1 VQILSQ
7 NFQNKQFRTIILDD
21 QPFFVVNDIANI
33 LELSNGRKAVA
44 DLFTRYEKAGIN
56 SEGVTR
62 SYSLQTNGGKQE
74 LLIISEVGLYEL
86 IFASRKEEAIMFR
99 HWVTNKVL
107 PSIRKTGNYSI
118 SQQPQT
124 QNLQIPEIRNSTEQI
139 IELDKYFV
147 ATINLLKNLREQNPI
162 DLYRFDKY
170 ILENKKFSPLAHFK
184 IDLENQFFLPTE
196 LGKMINK
203 SPVEI
208 NLMLEHKGFQVR
220 ENGVWKMTSS
230 GNEFGISI
238 VGKYH
243 QIKWKIK
250 TVL

>member
-1 VQILSQ
+1 MQILSQ

-86 IFASRKEEAIMFR
+86 IFASRKEESIMFR
-99 HWVTNKVL
+99 HWVTSEVL

-124 QNLQIPEIRNSTEQI
+124 QNSTEQI

-162 DLYRFDKY
+162 DLYRLDKY
-170 ILENKKFSPLAHFK
+170 ILENKNFSPLETFK
-184 IDLENQFFLPTE
+184 INLDSQFFLPTE

-203 SPVEI
+203 SAVEV
-208 NLMLEHKGFQVR
+208 NLMIEHKGYQIR
-220 ENGVWKMTSS
+220 ENKVWKMTSS
-230 GNEFGISI
+230 GRDFGIEI
-238 VGKYH
+238 VGKYN
-243 QIKWKIK
+243 QIKWKMK